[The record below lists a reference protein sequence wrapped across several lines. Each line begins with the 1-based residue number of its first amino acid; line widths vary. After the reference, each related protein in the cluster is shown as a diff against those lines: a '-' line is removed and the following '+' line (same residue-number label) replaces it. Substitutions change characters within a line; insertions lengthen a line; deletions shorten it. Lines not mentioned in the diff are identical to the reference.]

1 MKPVLIVDGYNVIH
15 QRAELEKRAVFDLE
29 DERDA
34 LIHRLANYSGF
45 KGYETILVF
54 DAYTR
59 EDPKTREEERSG
71 ITVVFT
77 GRDITADAYI
87 ERRVV
92 KLLGDTPEKRRRS
105 RRLVEVVTSD
115 GAVQQMVLGSGAV
128 RTPSRELIRAM
139 DEIGETA
146 PRRDSAA
153 AAAPH
158 QRLSDQIEGGVFT
171 ELDALRKSDLSH

>member
-1 MKPVLIVDGYNVIH
+1 MNRYLIVDGYNVIYQH
-15 QRAELEKRAVFDLE
+15 AELEKRAVFDLA
-29 DERDA
+29 DERED

-45 KGYETILVF
+45 KGCETVLVF
-54 DAYTR
+54 DAYAR
-59 EDPKTREEERSG
+59 EDPKTREEKRSG

-92 KLLGDTPEKRRRS
+92 ELLGDTPEKRRRS

-128 RTPSRELIRAM
+128 RISSRELIRAM
-139 DEIGETA
+139 GEIGGATPNRGSE
-146 PRRDSAA
+146 AA
-153 AAAPH
+153 QH
-158 QRLSDQIEGGVFT
+158 HRLGDQIADGVFT
-171 ELDALRKSDLSH
+171 ELDALRKSDVTH

>member
-1 MKPVLIVDGYNVIH
+1 MNHYLIVDGYNVIY

-45 KGYETILVF
+45 RGCETVLVF
-54 DAYTR
+54 DAYAQ
-59 EDPKTREEERSG
+59 EDPKTREEKRSG

-77 GRDITADAYI
+77 GREITADAYI

-92 KLLGDTPEKRRRS
+92 RLLGDTPAKRRCS
-105 RRLVEVVTSD
+105 RIQVAVVTSD

-128 RTPSRELIRAM
+128 RISSRELIQEM
-139 DEIGETA
+139 DEIGGTA
-146 PRRDSAA
+146 PRRDSEAEAA
-153 AAAPH
+153 QH
-158 QRLSDQIEGGVFT
+158 QRLGDQIEGGVFT
-171 ELDALRKSDLSH
+171 ELDALRKSDVIH